1 MFKEFKEFAIQG
13 NLIEIAV
20 GLVMATGFG
29 AVTAS
34 FVDGIVMPVVGNI
47 FQIGDL
53 NAAKIVLA
61 SEVKDAAGV
70 VTTPESAIYY
80 GKFISTFINF
90 LIIAFVMFMILKSVN
105 KLKKENTNAP
115 AA

>member
-34 FVDGIVMPVVGNI
+34 FVDGIVMPVVGSL

-61 SEVKDAAGV
+61 PAVLGPNGE
-70 VTTPESAIYY
+70 VTTPESAIFY
-80 GKFISTFINF
+80 GKFISTFVNF
-90 LIIAFVMFMILKSVN
+90 IIIAFVMFMILKAVN
-105 KLKKENTNAP
+105 KLRK

>member
-13 NLIEIAV
+13 NLVEIAV
-20 GLVMATGFG
+20 GLIMATGFG
-29 AVTAS
+29 AVTAA

-53 NAAKIVLA
+53 NAAKILLA
-61 SEVKDAAGV
+61 PEVKDATGA
-70 VTTPESAIYY
+70 VTTPESSIYY

-90 LIIAFVMFMILKSVN
+90 LIIAFVMFLILKSVH
-105 KLKKENTNAP
+105 KLKKENTAP
-115 AA
+115 AG